1 MNTIGGLGFMVAGLF
16 LFSEHKLAAAV
27 AALIGSWAFLIG
39 SLIRWYVVMEIF

>member
-16 LFSEHKLAAAV
+16 LFNEHKLAAAI
-27 AALIGSWAFLIG
+27 AALIGSWAFLTG

>member
-1 MNTIGGLGFMVAGLF
+1 MKTIIAATD
-16 LFSEHKLAAAV
+16 FSDSAANAVQFAAAV